1 MKNLNKDDLELLHS
15 LTTQELLES
24 KAIEKFTKGEI
35 GYKPLQYRAKPV
47 GRLNYTFCVYV
58 NGSPVSSKPS
68 LLIDLVIDRCNIEAR
83 FHTFNSPLV
92 EGFIKSES
100 SAIKQIMTEAKI
112 YFEREFKNENK

>member
-35 GYKPLQYRAKPV
+35 GYKPLHYRTKPV

-58 NGSPVSSKPS
+58 SGSPWSSEPNI
-68 LLIDLVIDRCNIEAR
+68 LIDLVVDRCNIEAR
-83 FHTFNSPLV
+83 FHTFNSPLI
-92 EGFIKSES
+92 EGFIKGES
-100 SAIKQIMTEAKI
+100 AAIKQIMEEAKI
-112 YFEREFKNENK
+112 YFEERFKNENQ